1 LVVLLEETGRVTAS
15 TILSIISAVFTVAK
29 WLIGYAE
36 KQKWMAAG
44 AAEAALKGLQ
54 EADAAIAVANKAR
67 ADMRDTL
74 TRNPDSLRDDDSFRR
89 PD

>member
-1 LVVLLEETGRVTAS
+1 MTAS
-15 TILSIISAVFTVAK
+15 TILSIISAVFTVAH

-36 KQKWMAAG
+36 QQKWMAAG

-54 EADAAIAVANKAR
+54 EADAAISTANKAR
-67 ADMRDTL
+67 EAVRSEL
-74 TRNPDSLRDDDSFRR
+74 TRDPSKLRDDDGYQR

>member
-1 LVVLLEETGRVTAS
+1 MTAS

-54 EADAAIAVANKAR
+54 EADDAISLANKAR
-67 ADMRDTL
+67 ADVRDTL
-74 TRNPDSLRDDDSFRR
+74 TRHPDKLREDDGFRR

>member
-1 LVVLLEETGRVTAS
+1 MTAT
-15 TILSIISAVFTVAK
+15 TILSIISAVFTVAR

-36 KQKWMAAG
+36 QKKWMAAG

-54 EADAAIAVANKAR
+54 EADAAISTANKAR

-74 TRNPDSLRDDDSFRR
+74 TRNPDKLRDDDPFRR